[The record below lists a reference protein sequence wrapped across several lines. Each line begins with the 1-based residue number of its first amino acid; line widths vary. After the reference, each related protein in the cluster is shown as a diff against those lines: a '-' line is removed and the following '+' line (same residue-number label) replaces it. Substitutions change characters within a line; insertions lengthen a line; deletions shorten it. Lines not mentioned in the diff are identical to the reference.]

1 MTPGFPKAATAAA
14 LLALL
19 AAAPALANGYEARL
33 RALADARLRAV
44 AEEPALIE
52 AIRAQNAGPDLSG
65 EEIARLDADWRAQ
78 VGAASAPL
86 VEEVAARPAS
96 RALAAARDASEGLL
110 TEIFAMD
117 RHGLNVAVSDPT
129 SDYWQGDEAKW
140 LETYAVGADA
150 VHVSEVEFDES
161 TQTYQAQVSLAVP
174 DPDTG
179 APIGAVTFGVNV
191 EFLE

>member
-1 MTPGFPKAATAAA
+1 MTPLAPHAAAAAAA
-14 LLALL
+14 LLA
-19 AAAPALANGYEARL
+19 AAAGPAAANGYDAALRDLAEAQL
-33 RALADARLRAV
+33 RAIAADPAV
-44 AEEPALIE
+44 VD
-52 AIRAQNAGPDLSG
+52 AIRARNARPDLSPA
-65 EEIARLDADWRAQ
+65 EIEALDADWRAQ
-78 VGAASAPL
+78 VGAAEAPL
-86 VEEVAARPAS
+86 VAEIAAAPAS
-96 RALAAARDASEGLL
+96 ARLAEARDASRGLL

-117 RHGLNVAVSDPT
+117 RQGLNVAISDPT

-140 LETYAVGADA
+140 RETFRVGPEA

-174 DPDTG
+174 DPESG